1 MKKMMVFLLRL
12 TVTVIVA
19 SPVVYWSWDAVRAT
33 TAEDALLAGLII
45 AANVVMLMPQYCFV
59 LILTKHRQHDNKSS

>member
-12 TVTVIVA
+12 AVTVIVA

-33 TAEDALLAGLII
+33 TAEDTLLAGLVI
-45 AANVVMLMPQYCFV
+45 AANVVMLMPLYCFV
-59 LILTKHRQHDNKSS
+59 LILTKHRQHDE

>member
-19 SPVVYWSWDAVRAT
+19 SPVVYCSWDAVRAT

-45 AANVVMLMPQYCFV
+45 AANVVMLMPLYCFV
-59 LILTKHRQHDNKSS
+59 LILTKRRQYDE

>member
-33 TAEDALLAGLII
+33 TAEDTLLAGLVI
-45 AANVVMLMPQYCFV
+45 AANVVMLMPLYCFV
-59 LILTKHRQHDNKSS
+59 LILTKHRQHDE

>member
-33 TAEDALLAGLII
+33 TAEDTLLSGLII
-45 AANVVMLMPQYCFV
+45 AANVVMLMPLYCFV
-59 LILTKHRQHDNKSS
+59 LILTKRRQYDE

>member
-1 MKKMMVFLLRL
+1 MRIIVFLLWL
-12 TVTVIVA
+12 AVTVIVA

-33 TAEDALLAGLII
+33 TAEDSLLAGLII
-45 AANVVMLMPQYCFV
+45 AANVVMLMPLYCFV

>member
-1 MKKMMVFLLRL
+1 MKNMMVFLLRL

-33 TAEDALLAGLII
+33 TAEDTLLAGLVI
-45 AANVVMLMPQYCFV
+45 AANVVMLMPLYCFV
-59 LILTKHRQHDNKSS
+59 LILTKHRQHDE

>member
-1 MKKMMVFLLRL
+1 
-12 TVTVIVA
+12 

-33 TAEDALLAGLII
+33 TAEDSLLAGLII
-45 AANVVMLMPQYCFV
+45 AANVVMLMPLYCFV

>member
-1 MKKMMVFLLRL
+1 MMVFLLRL

-33 TAEDALLAGLII
+33 TAEDTLLAGLVI
-45 AANVVMLMPQYCFV
+45 AANVVMLMPLYCFV
-59 LILTKHRQHDNKSS
+59 LILTKHRQHDE